1 MSRPRKHRSNLP
13 PCVYQK
19 HGGFW
24 YVKRGQWK
32 KIGDTF
38 PQAMAAY
45 GLIDAAPT
53 PGTMPQV
60 IEDAFAAMKARK
72 NPLAAATIEQYGVAA
87 RKLKLLLAEFNPE
100 QVKSRHVA
108 GIKVSMAG
116 TPNMGNRCISFLKQV
131 FVYAV
136 EMQLCDSNPC
146 IGISRH
152 EEHERD
158 RYISHEELTAIYAQ
172 SGDRLRA
179 IIELLYYSAQRV
191 DDVLKL
197 GRAAVSD
204 KGIDFRQKK
213 TKTRLTVKA
222 SAGLDQGVQ
231 LAKTLGPQG
240 NIASF
245 ALLPGRTGKAA
256 DYRTVARQWVNACK
270 AAGVEDAQLRDI
282 RAKAITD
289 ADGEGLDPT
298 ALAGHASPAM
308 TRRYLRNRK
317 AKVVTGPSI
326 RQALDN

>member
-13 PCVYQK
+13 PCVYHK
-19 HGGFW
+19 HGAFW
-24 YVKRGQWK
+24 HVKGGKWR
-32 KIGDTF
+32 KIGTTF
-38 PQAMAAY
+38 PEAMMVY
-45 GLIDAAPT
+45 GLIDATPT
-53 PGTMPQV
+53 PGSMPRV

-100 QVKSRHVA
+100 QVKSKHVA
-108 GIKVSMAG
+108 GIKVSMAS

-152 EEHERD
+152 AENGRD
-158 RYISHEELTAIYAQ
+158 RYITHDELTAIYAN

-204 KGIDFRQKK
+204 AGIAFRQKK
-213 TKTRLTVKA
+213 TKTKLTVVNGP
-222 SAGLDQGVQ
+222 GLMQAVE

-240 NIASF
+240 NVASF

-270 AAGVEDAQLRDI
+270 AAGVEDAQMRDV

-317 AKVVTGPSI
+317 GKIVTGPSI
-326 RQALDN
+326 RQALDK